1 MTDQIPNPITNN
13 IPPPPAPMPV
23 EVAPKAPTDWKLLL
37 SKVKP
42 TLIELFGKFYSNK
55 KIFRLVSVV
64 FGLILLIII
73 LGILVGKR
81 SAGQNTTTKT
91 SPSPAVQNTPG
102 ASPSSD
108 VLTNNQIKLND
119 LKKQINNLDVKESRL
134 KPPTLN
140 FDIRF

>member
-1 MTDQIPNPITNN
+1 
-13 IPPPPAPMPV
+13 
-23 EVAPKAPTDWKLLL
+23 
-37 SKVKP
+37 
-42 TLIELFGKFYSNK
+42 
-55 KIFRLVSVV
+55 LVSVV